1 MRLDAILRV
10 SAKILIPFMLLFAV
24 YVQFHGHYSPGGGF
38 QAGVIVAAAVILYA
52 IVFGM
57 AQCRRVVPE
66 WVVEALV
73 PLGVV
78 IYAGTGVI
86 GMLLGREFLNYDPL
100 LSDPVE
106 GQYWGVFAV
115 EVGVLVTVAGSM
127 VAIFYAFAMRG
138 RRQ

>member
-10 SAKILIPFMLLFAV
+10 CTKLLIPFMLLFAV

-38 QAGVIVAAAVILYA
+38 QAGVIIAAAVILYA
-52 IVFGM
+52 IVFGISE
-57 AQCRRVVPE
+57 AKRVVPE
-66 WVVEALV
+66 WAVELCV

-86 GMLLGREFLNYDPL
+86 GMMRGGEFLNYNPL
-100 LSDPVE
+100 LADPVE

-127 VAIFYAFAMRG
+127 ISIFYAFALRG